1 MEANNNEID
10 LMSIWNKIWKSKLL
24 IIVIVLVVTIPGTL
38 VVFLS
43 TKNTKKVRYDF
54 VYNFINIEHN
64 KYLDGS
70 DFTYQTI
77 LSKNNLEI
85 AKNSNSIFK
94 DIDTNSIYNNPY
106 TSISYNKENNYYNI
120 NLSLKHF
127 NLDNELAFEFVKT
140 LNSILL
146 TNVSNKNNILKIFN
160 YFEGLDNSAT
170 SNYKD
175 FSNMDYF
182 EIFKI
187 FKNQKDLIEIHFEDL
202 FILYGNKV
210 QVNGIT
216 FETKYYNFLDWYYN
230 YARVNI
236 LEYEEFEYSYIN
248 NIDVAIR
255 KASTEISRLN
265 RELAIIEDTI
275 AELEVL
281 YNDTLESNN
290 TSYLSIF
297 TQLIHLI
304 ANKHILTNELNR
316 QTKILNYVATQD
328 DIDFNNNGKTLIL
341 EYNDIIN
348 DFNNHYIDYLNS
360 NTTVKPYSNTNYTIM
375 EPTSIKLVTMVLVLV
390 SGLLSI
396 VVVFVKEDITSKK
409 NI

>member
-10 LMSIWNKIWKSKLL
+10 LISIWNKIWKNKLL
-24 IIVIVLVVTIPGTL
+24 IIVIVLLVTILGTL

-64 KYLDGS
+64 KYPDGS

-94 DIDTNSIYNNPY
+94 DIDTNSIYNDPY
-106 TSISYNKENNYYNI
+106 TSISYNKENNYYTI

-182 EIFKI
+182 EFLKYLKI
-187 FKNQKDLIEIHFEDL
+187 K
-202 FILYGNKV
+202 
-210 QVNGIT
+210 
-216 FETKYYNFLDWYYN
+216 
-230 YARVNI
+230 
-236 LEYEEFEYSYIN
+236 
-248 NIDVAIR
+248 
-255 KASTEISRLN
+255 
-265 RELAIIEDTI
+265 
-275 AELEVL
+275 
-281 YNDTLESNN
+281 
-290 TSYLSIF
+290 
-297 TQLIHLI
+297 
-304 ANKHILTNELNR
+304 
-316 QTKILNYVATQD
+316 
-328 DIDFNNNGKTLIL
+328 KT
-341 EYNDIIN
+341 
-348 DFNNHYIDYLNS
+348 
-360 NTTVKPYSNTNYTIM
+360 
-375 EPTSIKLVTMVLVLV
+375 
-390 SGLLSI
+390 
-396 VVVFVKEDITSKK
+396 
-409 NI
+409 